1 MTQSQFNHER
11 DDELGRMLRE
21 QLTGP
26 APEAF
31 LHRMRS
37 AVAGVPRANE
47 WDVLGDWARP
57 RVMAL
62 AIAAGLLLWLG
73 AWFEGSQPAVDP
85 GQMVASLPTHAVVS
99 AQPPAVDEIMSALRE
114 RP

>member
-1 MTQSQFNHER
+1 MTQSPFNPEPNE
-11 DDELGRMLRE
+11 ELGRILRE

-26 APEAF
+26 APEA
-31 LHRMRS
+31 LLRRLRS
-37 AVAGVPRANE
+37 AVAGAPRVNQ
-47 WDVLGDWARP
+47 WDVLADWARP

-73 AWFEGSQPAVDP
+73 AWFEGSQAAVDP
-85 GQMVASLPTHAVVS
+85 GVMVASLPTHAVVS
-99 AQPPAVDEIMSALRE
+99 SQPPAVDEIMSALRE